1 MIWINARVAASA
13 DDRLHSF
20 IDTQPGPPAM
30 IDSTVV
36 ELSRLQ
42 FAVTAMYHFI
52 FPPLTMGL
60 SFLLGI

>member
-1 MIWINARVAASA
+1 
-13 DDRLHSF
+13 
-20 IDTQPGPPAM
+20 M